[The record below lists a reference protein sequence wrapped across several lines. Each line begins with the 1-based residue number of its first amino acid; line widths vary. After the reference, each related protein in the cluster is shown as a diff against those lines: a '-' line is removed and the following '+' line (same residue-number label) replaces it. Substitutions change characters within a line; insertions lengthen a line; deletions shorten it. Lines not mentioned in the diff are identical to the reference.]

1 MAKGLMLDVYRRA
14 AGGADCTNGGITA
27 HAAHVV
33 VTGIRLN
40 RNPVRSLDL
49 GSQAYSPSEI
59 APEVILVVRTHA
71 RGIWL
76 HLEPAEG
83 RAEGSVGL
91 MAGGNYAGC
100 NDSRWAELT
109 GGIDLV
115 SVHDRNETPA
125 QYAALSI

>member
-27 HAAHVV
+27 HAPHVV
-33 VTGIRLN
+33 VTGIKLN
-40 RNPVRSLDL
+40 HNPVRSLDL
-49 GSQAYSPSEI
+49 GSQVSSPSEV
-59 APEVILVVRTHA
+59 APEVTLVVRTHT
-71 RGIWL
+71 RGIWF

-91 MAGGNYAGC
+91 MAGGNYAGSS
-100 NDSRWAELT
+100 DSRWAELT

-115 SVHDRNETPA
+115 SVHDRNETA
-125 QYAALSI
+125 EQYDYLSR